1 VFGPVHGVGD
11 ELDGGGVN
19 NMDRSFETSGKA
31 PIAMSVEEIGRGT
44 LQMVQHSVEE
54 PLSQF
59 PTADLVRV

>member
-1 VFGPVHGVGD
+1 
-11 ELDGGGVN
+11 LDGGGVN